1 MVASLS
7 HNIPS
12 WLAGLYPFDPK
23 SLQLQSGLHMNYV
36 DHGAGEPV
44 LMLHGNPTW
53 SFFYRNLIL
62 KLAGNGFRCIAPD
75 HVGCGLSDKPQ
86 DYDYRLDQHIN
97 NARILADSLELNSFH
112 LVVHDWGGAIGCGLA
127 VQDSARIRSIS
138 ILNTAAF
145 RSSRIPLRI
154 GLCRL
159 PLLGEFMVR
168 GLNAFAGTA
177 TFMAVKKP
185 MHRDIKRGF
194 LYPYDSWA
202 NRIATH
208 RFVIDIPMS
217 PSHPSWG
224 TLKRIENQLKTLAH
238 LPIQFNWGMQ
248 DWCFSPHF
256 LDRWKEIFPS
266 ASVCEHQQAGHYL
279 MEDSREEVIAGIQ
292 SFLEGA
298 RASS

>member
-1 MVASLS
+1 MWPGGSGFGKNSVYFDSQYSSLS
-7 HNIPS
+7 FIPDSTKDRPLPPSIVGRVHGS
-12 WLAGLYPFDPK
+12 WI
-23 SLQLQSGLHMNYV
+23 
-36 DHGAGEPV
+36 E
-44 LMLHGNPTW
+44 
-53 SFFYRNLIL
+53 
-62 KLAGNGFRCIAPD
+62 C
-75 HVGCGLSDKPQ
+75 
-86 DYDYRLDQHIN
+86 
-97 NARILADSLELNSFH
+97 
-112 LVVHDWGGAIGCGLA
+112 
-127 VQDSARIRSIS
+127 
-138 ILNTAAF
+138 
-145 RSSRIPLRI
+145 
-154 GLCRL
+154 LCRNRNIH
-159 PLLGEFMVR
+159 G
-168 GLNAFAGTA
+168 GQKTNA
-177 TFMAVKKP
+177 P
-185 MHRDIKRGF
+185 R
-194 LYPYDSWA
+194 YPYDSWT